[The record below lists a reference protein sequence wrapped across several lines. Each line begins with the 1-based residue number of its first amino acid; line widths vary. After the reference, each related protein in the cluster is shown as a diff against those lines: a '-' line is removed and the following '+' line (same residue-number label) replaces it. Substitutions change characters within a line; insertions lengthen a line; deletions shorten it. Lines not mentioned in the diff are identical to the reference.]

1 MSLAVLEN
9 PAFTLDI
16 NKLIH
21 NKVIAC
27 ESPNAAHCKQDLR
40 VFFCQAAQWAEM
52 FPSSRPACRAS
63 LVDGGT
69 FFYLVNNDG
78 KRNMALDKGW
88 RRRCRRE
95 ADRDRGMSTH
105 I

>member
-40 VFFCQAAQWAEM
+40 VFFVKLLSGPRCSPAAV
-52 FPSSRPACRAS
+52 RPAAP
-63 LVDGGT
+63 LWWTVGP
-69 FFYLVNNDG
+69 FFI
-78 KRNMALDKGW
+78 W
-88 RRRCRRE
+88 
-95 ADRDRGMSTH
+95 
-105 I
+105 

>member
-1 MSLAVLEN
+1 MLEN

-40 VFFCQAAQWAEM
+40 VFFLSSCSVGRDVPQQ
-52 FPSSRPACRAS
+52 PSGLPRLS
-63 LVDGGT
+63 GG
-69 FFYLVNNDG
+69 
-78 KRNMALDKGW
+78 
-88 RRRCRRE
+88 RRDLFLFGE
-95 ADRDRGMSTH
+95 
-105 I
+105 

>member
-21 NKVIAC
+21 KKVIAC
-27 ESPNAAHCKQDLR
+27 ESPTAATASKMELGGPRCSP
-40 VFFCQAAQWAEM
+40 AAVQ
-52 FPSSRPACRAS
+52 PAAP
-63 LVDGGT
+63 LWWTAGP
-69 FFYLVNNDG
+69 FFYLVNRNG
-78 KRNMALDKGW
+78 KRKMDLDKGC
-88 RRRCRRE
+88 RRRCRRK
-95 ADRDRGMSTH
+95 ADRDRGMFTH